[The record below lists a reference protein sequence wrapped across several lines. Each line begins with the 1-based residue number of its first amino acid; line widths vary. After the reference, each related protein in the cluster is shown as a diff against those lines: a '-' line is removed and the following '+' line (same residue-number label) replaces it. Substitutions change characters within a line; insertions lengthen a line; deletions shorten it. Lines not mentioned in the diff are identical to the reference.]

1 MLSKIFAV
9 KVGNCMK
16 YCAKMQNSALRKLGC
31 VVSSKIGGEMK
42 VKCLLCPVEWSRRS
56 ISHW

>member
-42 VKCLLCPVEWSRRS
+42 VKCLLCPVE
-56 ISHW
+56 